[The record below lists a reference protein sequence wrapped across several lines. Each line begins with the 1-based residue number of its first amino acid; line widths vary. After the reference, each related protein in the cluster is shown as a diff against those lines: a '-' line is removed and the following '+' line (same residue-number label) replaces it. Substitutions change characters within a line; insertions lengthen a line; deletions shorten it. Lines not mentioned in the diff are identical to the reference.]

1 MRLNISNN
9 IISIFILALILQP
22 VFANTELEKAQA
34 FISEGKLQE
43 ALSSTDNYLA
53 KDEKNVQARFIKG
66 LILTKM
72 NHFDEAEKIFLGLT
86 KEHPRLPEPY
96 NNLAVI
102 YAAQGEYEKA
112 RKVLQEAI
120 STHPSYA
127 TAHENIGDIY
137 AKMASR
143 AYNKALQLDE
153 GNQTA
158 REKLS
163 LIGELFSAPIS
174 VASQQDEVKPKGQV
188 VAKAKENTTGYKPVK
203 EERTEAAAPK
213 QVVVQEEKMDE
224 NEVQKNEALK
234 KVILKAVND
243 WAKAWSAQEVN
254 NYLGFYSNDFVPP
267 NDLAR
272 TSWEELRA
280 ERLNRPN
287 FVSVDVI
294 KPTVTLHGNDHA
306 SVIFFQSYQSDTYSD
321 QINKTLLMKNVNG
334 RWLIIEE
341 RSR

>member
-1 MRLNISNN
+1 MRLNISKN
-9 IISIFILALILQP
+9 IISIFVLVLVLQP
-22 VFANTELEKAQA
+22 VFANIELEKAQA
-34 FISEGKLQE
+34 LISKGKLQE
-43 ALSSTDNYLA
+43 ALTTTDNYLA
-53 KDEKNVQARFIKG
+53 QDNKNVQALFIKG

-72 NHFDEAEKIFLGLT
+72 NHFDKAEKIFLGLT

-112 RKVLQEAI
+112 KMVLQEAI

-137 AKMASR
+137 AKMASQ

-174 VASQQDEVKPKGQV
+174 VTTQQEEVKPKEQV
-188 VAKAKENTTGYKPVK
+188 IAKAKEKTAGYKPVK
-203 EERTEAAAPK
+203 EERTPAAVPK
-213 QVVVQEEKMDE
+213 QVVVQEEKIDE
-224 NEVQKNEALK
+224 NEVRKNEALK
-234 KVILKAVND
+234 IDILKAVND
-243 WAKAWSAQEVN
+243 WADAWSGQEVN
-254 NYLGFYSNDFVPP
+254 NYLGFYSNDFMPP
-267 NDLAR
+267 NDLDR

-280 ERLNRPN
+280 NRLNSPN
-287 FVSVDVI
+287 FISVDVI
-294 KPTVTLHGNDHA
+294 KPTVTSHGNDHA
-306 SVIFFQSYQSDTYSD
+306 SVRFLQSYQSDTYSD
-321 QINKTLLMKNVNG
+321 QIKKTLLMKNVNG